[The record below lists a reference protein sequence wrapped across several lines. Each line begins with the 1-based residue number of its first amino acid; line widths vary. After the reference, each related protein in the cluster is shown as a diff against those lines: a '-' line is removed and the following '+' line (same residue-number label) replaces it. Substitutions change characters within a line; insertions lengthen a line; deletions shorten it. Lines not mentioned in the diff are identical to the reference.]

1 MAQVVIVGAG
11 PAGAALAFL
20 LARRGIH
27 TTLLERHSD
36 FAREFRGEVLMPSGL
51 DALAQMGLA
60 AEVERLPRS
69 DFRAIELYYRSRRL
83 ARATPPAGL
92 QGQALPTWLPQP
104 ALLEMLVA
112 EAEKTGAFRL
122 ERGATA
128 RDLVRE
134 NGRVVGVRAQ
144 TPTGEREFR
153 GDLVVGADGRAST
166 VRKRAE
172 IPVAHA
178 WVAIDVVWCRLP
190 QPAFFDADP
199 HFRFY
204 FGGGHLALVAPVP
217 GSEIQVGWV
226 IRKGTY
232 GDVRRRGIADWIDT
246 LAAHVSPDLA
256 AHLRAHRSAAVQPF
270 LLDAVSDR
278 VAHWTLPGLLLLG
291 DAAHAM
297 SPVVAQGI
305 NIALRDALVAANH
318 LVPVLTGGGS
328 PAEIDAA
335 SAAVETERLPEV
347 AEIQRLQ
354 SFPQRVILSNSWWAG
369 LVLRVV
375 PRLMARDIGR
385 GRGGALFRRIAFGVT
400 EVKLRV

>member
-1 MAQVVIVGAG
+1 MARVVIVGAG
-11 PAGAALAFL
+11 PAGAALAYL
-20 LARRGIH
+20 LARRGID

-36 FAREFRGEVLMPSGL
+36 FEREFRGEVLMPSGR
-51 DALAQMGLA
+51 DALAQMGLDS
-60 AEVERLPRS
+60 EVERLPRS
-69 DFRAIELYYRSRRL
+69 DLRAIEFYFRGRRL
-83 ARATPPAGL
+83 ARVTPPADGL
-92 QGQALPTWLPQP
+92 GGALPTWLPQP

-112 EAEKTGAFRL
+112 QSEKTGAFRL
-122 ERGATA
+122 ERGATV

-144 TPTGEREFR
+144 TPAGEREFR
-153 GDLVVGADGRAST
+153 GDLVVGADGRASA
-166 VRKRAE
+166 VRRRAE
-172 IPVAHA
+172 IPVQHA

-190 QPAFFDADP
+190 RPAFLDADP

-204 FGGGHLALVAPVP
+204 VGGGHLCLVAPVP
-217 GSEIQVGWV
+217 GNAIQIGWV
-226 IRKGTY
+226 IRKGAF
-232 GDVRRRGIADWIDT
+232 GELRRRGIAEWIDT

-256 AHLRAHRSAAVQPF
+256 EHLRAHRNDAVQPF

-278 VAHWTLPGLLLLG
+278 VARWTLPGLLLIG

-305 NIALRDALVAANH
+305 NIALRDAIVAANR
-318 LVPVLTGGGS
+318 LVPVLSGAAA

-335 SAAVETERLPEV
+335 AAGVEAERLPEV
-347 AEIQRLQ
+347 AEIQRIQ
-354 SFPQRVILSNSWWAG
+354 SFPQRVILSNAWWAG

-375 PRLMARDIGR
+375 PRLIARNV